1 MIRRLI
7 PRGIVPQAVLFAVGL
22 LVAVQ
27 VGSIAVFEAMR
38 PTNFTLFEPGWLE
51 EHLPDLAAGALA
63 QPAGERLGWLQ
74 ARPEA
79 AYVNF
84 AREPAPPPDAEAES
98 CPALRDLEVQL
109 GQKLSTSVDL
119 DTARARGPGG
129 PGPRFQPPRVLRA
142 EAAGS
147 AMPTDSCRPT
157 PYFRLSLREPEGTWL
172 RFETPRPFTLG
183 PALSYLVG
191 WLGMLL
197 IASIAVAW
205 LGFRRLVLPLTALAA
220 AADGFGRGLD
230 APALPRPP
238 ALPRNG
244 PREIVAIS
252 ARFDA
257 MRERISRF
265 IAERAAMLAAI
276 GHDLRTPLTRLR
288 LRVERVADPELREQ
302 LSRDVDELETLARET
317 RDFSA
322 IAQARG
328 GDDKVD
334 LASLAQTIADAHADR
349 GDDVVYHGPRHAPV
363 RGRPD
368 ALRRAIENLVANAL
382 RYAGHAT
389 LRLADGDRELRLSI
403 DDSGPGVPEAELERV
418 FEPFVRLEE
427 SRNRDTGGTGLGL
440 AIARD
445 LVRGHGGE
453 IRLENR
459 RQGGLRATIV
469 LPKSA

>member
-1 MIRRLI
+1 M
-7 PRGIVPQAVLFAVGL
+7 
-22 LVAVQ
+22 VQ
-27 VGSIAVFEAMR
+27 VGSIAIFEAMR
-38 PTNFTLFEPGWLE
+38 PANFTLFETSWLE
-51 EHLPDLAAGALA
+51 SHLPELAAGALA
-63 QPAGERLGWLQ
+63 RPPLERLNWLK
-74 ARPEA
+74 ARPES

-84 AREPAPPPDAEAES
+84 IREPAPPPDAEADI
-98 CPALRDLEVQL
+98 CPALRDLETRL
-109 GQKLSTSVDL
+109 GRTLSTSVDL
-119 DTARARGPGG
+119 DTARNRGPGG
-129 PGPRFQPPRVLRA
+129 PGPRPPPPRILHGDGA
-142 EAAGS
+142 S
-147 AMPTDSCRPT
+147 AMPPDSCRPI

-183 PALSYLVG
+183 PVFSYLIG
-191 WLGMLL
+191 WLAMLL

-205 LGFRRLVLPLTALAA
+205 LGFRRVVLPLTALAA
-220 AADGFGRGLD
+220 AADRFGRGLD
-230 APALPRPP
+230 TPALPRQ
-238 ALPRNG
+238 G

-288 LRVERVADPELREQ
+288 LRAERVADPELRAQ
-302 LSRDVDELETLARET
+302 LARDIDELETLARET

-328 GDDKVD
+328 ADDKVD

-389 LRLADGDRELRLSI
+389 LRLADGERELRLSI

-459 RQGGLRATIV
+459 REGGLRATIV

>member
-7 PRGIVPQAVLFAVGL
+7 PRGIVAQTVLFAVGL
-22 LVAVQ
+22 LIAVQ
-27 VGSIAVFEAMR
+27 VGSIAVFESLR
-38 PTNFTLFEPGWLE
+38 PTNFTLFEPNWLE
-51 EHLPDLAAGALA
+51 EHLPELAAGALA
-63 QPAGERLGWLQ
+63 QPALERLGWLR

-84 AREPAPPPDAEAES
+84 MREPVPPPDAEADI
-98 CPALRDLEVQL
+98 CPALRDLETRL
-109 GQKLSTSVDL
+109 AHALSTGVDL
-119 DTARARGPGG
+119 DTARTRGPAG
-129 PGPRFQPPRVLRA
+129 PGPRPPPPRILHG
-142 EAAGS
+142 EGGS
-147 AMPTDSCRPT
+147 ATPPDSCRPV
-157 PYFRLSLREPEGTWL
+157 PYFRLSLHEPEGTWL
-172 RFETPRPFTLG
+172 RIETPRPFTLG
-183 PALSYLVG
+183 PVLSYLVG

-197 IASIAVAW
+197 VASIAVAW

-220 AADGFGRGLD
+220 AAERFGRGLD
-230 APALPRPP
+230 AP

-252 ARFDA
+252 TRFDA
-257 MRERISRF
+257 MRERIRRF

-276 GHDLRTPLTRLR
+276 GHDLRTPLTRMR

-328 GDDKVD
+328 ADDKVD

-389 LRLADGDRELRLSI
+389 LRLSDEDRALRLSI

-459 RQGGLRATIV
+459 REGGLRATIH

>member
-1 MIRRLI
+1 MIRGLI
-7 PRGIVPQAVLFAVGL
+7 PRGIVAQAVLFAVGL

-27 VGSIAVFEAMR
+27 AGSIAVFESLR
-38 PTNFTLFEPGWLE
+38 PTNFTLFEPSWLE
-51 EHLPDLAAGALA
+51 ERLPGLAAGALA
-63 QPAGERLGWLQ
+63 QPAGERLDWLR

-84 AREPAPPPDAEAES
+84 ARDALPPPDADADP
-98 CPALRDLEVQL
+98 CPALRDLESRMARELATNVE
-109 GQKLSTSVDL
+109 L
-119 DTARARGPGG
+119 DVARVRG
-129 PGPRFQPPRVLRA
+129 PGPRSQPPRVLRA
-142 EAAGS
+142 EAAGG

-157 PYFRLSLREPEGTWL
+157 PYFRVSLHEPEGTWL
-172 RFETPRPFTLG
+172 RIETPRPFALG
-183 PALSYLVG
+183 PGLSYLVG
-191 WLGMLL
+191 WLAMLL

-220 AADGFGRGLD
+220 AAERFGRGLD
-230 APALPRPP
+230 VPALPRQ
-238 ALPRNG
+238 G
-244 PREIVAIS
+244 PREILAIS

-276 GHDLRTPLTRLR
+276 GHDLRTPLTRMR
-288 LRVERVADPELREQ
+288 LRVERIADPALREQ
-302 LSRDVDELETLARET
+302 LTRDVDELESLARET

-328 GDDKVD
+328 ADDKVD

-349 GDDVVYHGPRHAPV
+349 GDEVVYHGPRHAPV

-382 RYAGHAT
+382 RYAGQAT
-389 LRLADGDRELRLSI
+389 LRLADGDGELRLSI

-459 RQGGLRATIV
+459 REGGLRATIV

>member
-1 MIRRLI
+1 MIRRLL
-7 PRGIVPQAVLFAVGL
+7 PRGIIAQTVLLAVGL
-22 LVAVQ
+22 LAFVQTGSVA
-27 VGSIAVFEAMR
+27 IFESLR
-38 PTNFTLFEPGWLE
+38 PTNFTLIEPGWME
-51 EHLPDLAAGALA
+51 EHLPGLAAGALA
-63 QPAGERLGWLQ
+63 QPAQARLQWLA

-79 AYVNF
+79 AYLVF
-84 AREPAPPPDAEAES
+84 ARDGAAPAES
-98 CPALRDLEVQL
+98 GVETCPALQALTTRLARDL
-109 GQKLSTSVDL
+109 GTNVDL
-119 DTARARGPGG
+119 DSARGRGPG
-129 PGPRFQPPRVLRA
+129 PGPRPPAPRLLRA
-142 EAAGS
+142 EAPGNDVPPDA
-147 AMPTDSCRPT
+147 CRPT
-157 PYFRLSLREPEGTWL
+157 PYFRLTLREPEGTWL
-172 RFETPRPFTLG
+172 RIETPRAFTLG
-183 PALSYLVG
+183 PALSYLIG
-191 WLGMLL
+191 WLAMLL
-197 IASIAVAW
+197 IASVAVAW

-220 AADGFGRGLD
+220 AAERFGHGLD
-230 APALPRPP
+230 APGLP
-238 ALPRNG
+238 LKG

-252 ARFDA
+252 TRFDA

-276 GHDLRTPLTRLR
+276 GHDLRTPLTRMR
-288 LRVERVADPELREQ
+288 LRVERVADPELRAQ
-302 LSRDVDELETLARET
+302 LTRDVDELETLARET

-328 GDDKVD
+328 ADDKVD

-349 GDDVVYHGPRHAPV
+349 GDEVVYHGPRHAPV

-389 LRLADGDRELRLSI
+389 LRLADGAGELRLSI

-459 RQGGLRATIV
+459 HEGGLRATIV
-469 LPKSA
+469 LPKST

>member
-1 MIRRLI
+1 MIRRLT
-7 PRGIVPQAVLFAVGL
+7 PRGIVPQTVLFAVGL
-22 LVAVQ
+22 LIAVQ
-27 VGSIAVFEAMR
+27 IGSIAVFESLR
-38 PTNFTLFEPGWLE
+38 PTNFTLFEPSWLE
-51 EHLPDLAAGALA
+51 EHLPELAAGALA
-63 QPAGERLGWLQ
+63 QPASERLGWLR

-84 AREPAPPPDAEAES
+84 ARDTVALPDAEADI
-98 CPALRDLEVQL
+98 CPVLRDLESRL
-109 GQKLSTSVDL
+109 GQTLSTSVDL

-129 PGPRFQPPRVLRA
+129 PGPRLPPPRVLRA
-142 EAAGS
+142 EGTNTAT
-147 AMPTDSCRPT
+147 PPDSCRPA

-172 RFETPRPFTLG
+172 RIETPRPFTLG
-183 PALSYLVG
+183 PVLSYLIG

-197 IASIAVAW
+197 IATIAVAW

-220 AADGFGRGLD
+220 AAERFGRGLD
-230 APALPRPP
+230 TP

-252 ARFDA
+252 TRFDA
-257 MRERISRF
+257 MRERIRRF

-328 GDDKVD
+328 ADDKVD

-349 GDDVVYHGPRHAPV
+349 GDDVAYHGPRHAPV

-389 LRLADGDRELRLSI
+389 LRLADSAGELRLSV

-418 FEPFVRLEE
+418 LEPFVRLEE

-453 IRLENR
+453 ISLENR
-459 RQGGLRATIV
+459 REGGLRATIS

>member
-1 MIRRLI
+1 LIRRII
-7 PRGIVPQAVLFAVGL
+7 PRGIVAQTVLFAVAL
-22 LVAVQ
+22 LAAVQ

-38 PTNFTLFEPGWLE
+38 PTNFTLFDTGWLE
-51 EHLPDLAAGALA
+51 EHLPGLAAGALA
-63 QPAGERLGWLQ
+63 QPAQSRLAWL
-74 ARPEA
+74 ADRPEA
-79 AYVNF
+79 AYLVF
-84 AREPAPPPDAEAES
+84 ARDGTAPADGDAET
-98 CPALRDLEVQL
+98 CPALLALSARLARDL
-109 GQKLSTSVDL
+109 GTDIDL
-119 DTARARGPGG
+119 DSARARGPG
-129 PGPRFQPPRVLRA
+129 PRPPAPRLLRA
-142 EAAGS
+142 ESPGVEPPPDA
-147 AMPTDSCRPT
+147 CRPT
-157 PYFRLSLREPEGTWL
+157 PYFRLAVREPEGTWL
-172 RFETPRPFTLG
+172 RIEPPRAFTLG
-183 PALSYLVG
+183 PALSYLIG
-191 WLGMLL
+191 WLAMLL

-220 AADGFGRGLD
+220 AAERFGRGLD
-230 APALPRPP
+230 TPALPRQ
-238 ALPRNG
+238 G

-252 ARFDA
+252 AQFDG
-257 MRERISRF
+257 MRERIRRF

-288 LRVERVADPELREQ
+288 LRVERVADPELRVQ

-328 GDDKVD
+328 ADDKVD
-334 LASLAQTIADAHADR
+334 LASLAQTIADAHSDR
-349 GDDVVYHGPRHAPV
+349 GDEVVYHGPRHAPV

-418 FEPFVRLEE
+418 LEPFVRLEE

-459 RQGGLRATIV
+459 REGGLRATIV

>member
-7 PRGIVPQAVLFAVGL
+7 PRGIVAQTVLFAVGL

-27 VGSIAVFEAMR
+27 VGSIAVFESLR

-51 EHLPDLAAGALA
+51 EHLPDLAVGALA
-63 QPAGERLGWLQ
+63 QPAGERLDWLR

-79 AYVNF
+79 QWLNA
-84 AREPAPPPDAEAES
+84 ARDNAAPADPQSAS
-98 CPALRDLEVQL
+98 CAALRDLETRL
-109 GQKLSTSVDL
+109 ARETGTRAIL
-119 DTARARGPGG
+119 DIGRPRGPGRPG
-129 PGPRFQPPRVLRA
+129 PGPLRVLRA
-142 EAAGS
+142 GALEPDTA
-147 AMPTDSCRPT
+147 PPDDCRPT
-157 PYFRLSLREPEGTWL
+157 PYFSLVLREPEGTWL
-172 RFETPRPFTLG
+172 RIEPPRQLMLG
-183 PALSYLVG
+183 PGLSFLIG
-191 WLGMLL
+191 WLSMLL

-220 AADGFGRGLD
+220 AAERFGRGPD
-230 APALPRPP
+230 TPGLPRPP
-238 ALPRNG
+238 ALPRSG

-276 GHDLRTPLTRLR
+276 GHDLRTPLTRMR
-288 LRVERVADPELREQ
+288 LRVERVADPELRAQ
-302 LSRDVDELETLARET
+302 LSRDIDELETLASET

-322 IAQARG
+322 IAQAHG
-328 GDDKVD
+328 SDDKVD

-349 GDDVVYHGPRHAPV
+349 GDEVVYHGPRHASV

-389 LRLADGDRELRLSI
+389 LRLADGDGELRLSI
-403 DDSGPGVPEAELERV
+403 DDSGPGVPESELERV

-459 RQGGLRATIV
+459 REGGLRATIV